1 MLAVVGIGIAAFL
14 IAVLPVFGMI
24 VGAKLL
30 HVGASSV
37 LGPAIAAITLGL
49 VGHAALGQRLSR
61 NARFSAIGS
70 GLAAGVMGACGHFV
84 SAQAVFLVTAV
95 LAIPT
100 LVAISRVRE
109 KEIDPIRAD
118 GGIYASDGAAV
129 VAVSIGRFLKTPALL
144 ILTACVMFF
153 HVANAAML
161 PLVGSDMTTR
171 TGQWAT
177 VLVAACILG
186 PQLVIA
192 LISPRIGQLA
202 QSWGRR
208 PVLLLGFA
216 VLPLRGAL
224 LACTNDP
231 FMIVAVQM
239 LDGISG
245 AVLGIIVPLA
255 LADISRGTGRFNF
268 AQGLVGSATG
278 IGAAMSTTGAGFL
291 ADRFGMTT
299 AFFGLAAAAVAGFFL
314 LLSAMPETKPAVDL
328 D

>member
-1 MLAVVGIGIAAFL
+1 ML
-14 IAVLPVFGMI
+14 
-24 VGAKLL
+24 
-30 HVGASSV
+30 
-37 LGPAIAAITLGL
+37 
-49 VGHAALGQRLSR
+49 
-61 NARFSAIGS
+61 
-70 GLAAGVMGACGHFV
+70 
-84 SAQAVFLVTAV
+84 
-95 LAIPT
+95 
-100 LVAISRVRE
+100 
-109 KEIDPIRAD
+109 
-118 GGIYASDGAAV
+118 
-129 VAVSIGRFLKTPALL
+129 
-144 ILTACVMFF
+144 F

-171 TGQWAT
+171 SGQWAT
-177 VLVAACILG
+177 AFVAACILG

-192 LISPRIGQLA
+192 AISPRIGQLA

-255 LADISRGTGRFNF
+255 LADVSRGTGRFNL

-278 IGAAMSTTGAGFL
+278 IGAALSTFAAGYL
-291 ADRFGMTT
+291 ADHYGMTT
-299 AFFGLAAAAVAGFFL
+299 AFFGLAAAAVAAL
-314 LLSAMPETKPAVDL
+314 LLLLAAMPETKPATDATSVRHRL
-328 D
+328 PRFGQALGTPEASA